1 MIISCTAVTSVRI
14 DDLRHTS
21 ESGSPARDSQAP
33 TLPLCAL
40 TALAFLPALRVLE
53 VTYDCA
59 LPPGTLPTPASLH
72 ELNLYGSSLGPA
84 MSQYLRAVGVKRL
97 RLRFVEA
104 ADLSSLPWASLECL
118 RIDLSRLMSSEQVG
132 RVTERL
138 QQQVYFLSAAPQPS
152 SGSTLFHLRQL
163 ASAPLNRLTEAAIFH
178 HNDQTAASFKPYE
191 FSTTVPLKRL
201 LLDLV
206 PATSLS
212 YTEPVF
218 PAVGWTTLRYLK
230 ICTNADMREQVRRLT
245 VLPQSSHSA
254 DPPALPDVSPF
265 ALHVHSLF
273 AEYSHA

>member
-1 MIISCTAVTSVRI
+1 MVANRHRLIDKKEGIPPVGFLLVCKRLYRLIRPIWFETVDGPKRVEAGSQSRTLDYYSNLVLNGPARSIRTLSICSQRRLSESTSRYLFAMIISCTAVTSVRI

-53 VTYDCA
+53 LTYDCA

-84 MSQYLRAVGVKRL
+84 MSQYLKAVGVKRL

-152 SGSTLFHLRQL
+152 SGSTLFH
-163 ASAPLNRLTEAAIFH
+163 
-178 HNDQTAASFKPYE
+178 
-191 FSTTVPLKRL
+191 
-201 LLDLV
+201 
-206 PATSLS
+206 
-212 YTEPVF
+212 F
-218 PAVGWTTLRYLK
+218 PAARVGSPEPLDGGRYL
-230 ICTNADMREQVRRLT
+230 
-245 VLPQSSHSA
+245 SSQ
-254 DPPALPDVSPF
+254 
-265 ALHVHSLF
+265 
-273 AEYSHA
+273 